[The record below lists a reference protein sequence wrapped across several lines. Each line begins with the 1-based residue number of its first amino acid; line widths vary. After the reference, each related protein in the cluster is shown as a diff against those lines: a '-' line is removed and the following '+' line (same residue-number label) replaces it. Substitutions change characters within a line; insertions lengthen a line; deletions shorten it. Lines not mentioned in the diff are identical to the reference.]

1 VKKGDLVRL
10 KPLCETHASPVA
22 ADWHGM
28 WYNRSR
34 DSGEPLLVLETPG
47 RDDVCRVL
55 DVYGEVRWIS
65 TYDATIISKKN
76 E

>member
-1 VKKGDLVRL
+1 MIKGDLVKL
-10 KPLCETHASPVA
+10 KPLCETQASPLPET
-22 ADWHGM
+22 WHGS

-34 DSGEPLLVLETPG
+34 RSGEPLLILETPG
-47 RDDVCRVL
+47 QDDVCRVL

-65 TYDATIISKKN
+65 AHDAIIISRKD

>member
-1 VKKGDLVRL
+1 
-10 KPLCETHASPVA
+10 
-22 ADWHGM
+22 M

-65 TYDATIISKKN
+65 AYDAIIISRKS

>member
-1 VKKGDLVRL
+1 MIKGDLVRL
-10 KPLCETHASPVA
+10 KPLCETHASPLA
-22 ADWHGM
+22 ETWHGT

-47 RDDVCRVL
+47 QDDVCRVL

-65 TYDATIISKKN
+65 IHDAATIPRKN